1 MEMTDAA
8 ILALISFLS
17 LGCQWIAWRFRLPA
31 ILFLLM
37 TGIALG
43 PLSGTLDPDDLF
55 GDLLFPF
62 VSLSVAIIL
71 FEGSLTLH
79 LSEIKEISSM
89 VNRLVTWG
97 ALVTWVLIS
106 LAVHWVIGLDAELS
120 ALAGALVVVTGPT
133 VIVPMLRS
141 LRATSRITNV
151 LRWEG
156 ILIDPIGALLAVLVY
171 QWLISSQQFNGQIMQ
186 TVILFFEVTLAGTLL
201 GGLAA
206 ALLAFVMKRHWLP
219 EYLHTFA
226 TLSLVV
232 VTFTVSNHFAHESG
246 LLAVTVMGMVL
257 ANIRG
262 LNMEDVLAFKEELT
276 VLLISGL
283 FILLA
288 ARLDLDQLISLGIP
302 ALILLAIIQFI
313 VRPISVFLCAIGTDL
328 TWQERSLIAWVG
340 PRGIVAAAVSALF
353 ALRLEEAGYENASVL
368 VALTFSVIIG
378 TVVFQSATSK
388 WVAKRLG
395 VTEPESRGLVLI
407 GANKLARAVAEALKK
422 QNVPS
427 ILIDPSWENI
437 SEARMMGL
445 TTLHGN
451 PLSSSVDKKLELG
464 GFGQVLALTPQ
475 RDINMLSAM
484 HFREEFEDRFVFT
497 VKAEAPK
504 NKSAA
509 RHDVKSR
516 FQPHCFGEDA
526 FTFKKLSSL
535 ISQGAQIRA
544 TTMSADFTLEHWR
557 TEHQSAR
564 SLLMAI
570 SPEGWLRMIS
580 PEEAPPIKAG
590 WTVISVDTSGPKTEK
605 PATPTGDEPAPTPA

>member
-79 LSEIKEISSM
+79 LSQIKEISSM

-206 ALLAFVMKRHWLP
+206 AL
-219 EYLHTFA
+219 
-226 TLSLVV
+226 
-232 VTFTVSNHFAHESG
+232 
-246 LLAVTVMGMVL
+246 
-257 ANIRG
+257 
-262 LNMEDVLAFKEELT
+262 
-276 VLLISGL
+276 
-283 FILLA
+283 
-288 ARLDLDQLISLGIP
+288 
-302 ALILLAIIQFI
+302 
-313 VRPISVFLCAIGTDL
+313 
-328 TWQERSLIAWVG
+328 
-340 PRGIVAAAVSALF
+340 
-353 ALRLEEAGYENASVL
+353 
-368 VALTFSVIIG
+368 FSVK
-378 TVVFQSATSK
+378 T
-388 WVAKRLG
+388 RHN
-395 VTEPESRGLVLI
+395 RG
-407 GANKLARAVAEALKK
+407 
-422 QNVPS
+422 
-427 ILIDPSWENI
+427 
-437 SEARMMGL
+437 
-445 TTLHGN
+445 
-451 PLSSSVDKKLELG
+451 
-464 GFGQVLALTPQ
+464 
-475 RDINMLSAM
+475 
-484 HFREEFEDRFVFT
+484 
-497 VKAEAPK
+497 
-504 NKSAA
+504 
-509 RHDVKSR
+509 
-516 FQPHCFGEDA
+516 
-526 FTFKKLSSL
+526 
-535 ISQGAQIRA
+535 
-544 TTMSADFTLEHWR
+544 
-557 TEHQSAR
+557 
-564 SLLMAI
+564 
-570 SPEGWLRMIS
+570 
-580 PEEAPPIKAG
+580 
-590 WTVISVDTSGPKTEK
+590 
-605 PATPTGDEPAPTPA
+605 